1 MSACPNG
8 HQSNDPEWCDT
19 CGAPLQGGTG
29 AAAGTVAPPAS
40 TPNSMPNSMANSTPS
55 SVPSAGG
62 VTVCT
67 SCGESNPESNLFC
80 ESCGLDFVTGQLPP
94 PVVAPVTP
102 AADPT
107 GSGSGPTGILAPAA
121 PVDLGTDLGWTATST
136 VDTDWFA
143 AKGEGIGSPPD
154 RVPNVVSLRHANV
167 LVGRT
172 RSSGANPGVTID
184 DDHGISRKHA
194 EFNYDAANNSW
205 SVTDLGSTNGTFVV
219 PADAS
224 LTADLAPIAPNVPV
238 ALTPTDRV
246 FVGAWTRLDLT
257 STAGSAVATGS
268 VAAADPD
275 PIDPVAI
282 PDPDP
287 IVSPDPDSAQP

>member
-40 TPNSMPNSMANSTPS
+40 TPNSTPS

-136 VDTDWFA
+136 VDADWFA

-246 FVGAWTRLDLT
+246 FVGAWTRLDLV
-257 STAGSAVATGS
+257 STADPVATADPA
-268 VAAADPD
+268 VPADPD
-275 PIDPVAI
+275 PVTDPDLVDADPTAT
-282 PDPDP
+282 PDPDR
-287 IVSPDPDSAQP
+287 SQP